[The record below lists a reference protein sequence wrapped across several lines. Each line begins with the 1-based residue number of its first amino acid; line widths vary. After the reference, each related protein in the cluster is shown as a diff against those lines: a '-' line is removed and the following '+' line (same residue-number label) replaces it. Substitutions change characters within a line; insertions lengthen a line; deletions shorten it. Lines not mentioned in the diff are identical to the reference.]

1 MRKPLRSN
9 AEPPLRRTR
18 SCRSTVPP
26 SAKANC
32 FPAPTPH
39 ARAFR
44 RATCRRLA
52 WAASGEDFVDRLQIA
67 LFDWIES
74 NAPLHGRLYVMA
86 EARSHLPGQH
96 DCEAQKAPPSP
107 ESSAEPRQRGRVRGA
122 GLPGRPR
129 GERRDLSFRR
139 KPRPG
144 RLEPHE
150 ATLTAHGCAWHHRGR
165 PGNSGCERGE
175 RRPIRQ
181 AQGRRVPLR
190 QRGCGKCDKAE
201 HATVLESSS
210 RESSDARTGRRDGAA
225 GPAGP

>member
-32 FPAPTPH
+32 FPAPTLH

-86 EARSHLPGQH
+86 EARSHPPGQH
-96 DCEAQKAPPSP
+96 DCQAQKAPPSLDS
-107 ESSAEPRQRGRVRGA
+107 E
-122 GLPGRPR
+122 
-129 GERRDLSFRR
+129 GEFV
-139 KPRPG
+139 
-144 RLEPHE
+144 
-150 ATLTAHGCAWHHRGR
+150 
-165 PGNSGCERGE
+165 
-175 RRPIRQ
+175 
-181 AQGRRVPLR
+181 AQG
-190 QRGCGKCDKAE
+190 C
-201 HATVLESSS
+201 
-210 RESSDARTGRRDGAA
+210 RDGPGASVET
-225 GPAGP
+225 